1 MARRYQPSELLQLR
15 DSPLVVKPDNL
26 PPLEE
31 WMGPPPDPPLQ
42 KKNPNSREQSTQ
54 QDPAN
59 RRSSLFESRHI
70 SRGSA
75 SEDIVLGPPRTS
87 FASASRA
94 FGKSIDATDRSSTK
108 TNDTDDQKQDR
119 YNFRDKFFKDR
130 DAGDRENDRRDT
142 KPTLTNGRRAG
153 RDDREDWSGG
163 RTRRTFG
170 PEESDRRPRR
180 NGDSER
186 WEMRDHRDHQE
197 GGNERTPRD
206 KEQGRYPPRRDAQG
220 RVKHDSWFRDGETQ
234 DAVDG
239 EEEKTPVRHR
249 EWRRGAHGG
258 DRDWNRPAK
267 HEQEPEWLDSTDRD
281 GSKETH
287 TQADFQRWKERMKAG
302 SAQASQEEKKDVSQE
317 PVNTESKPKEP
328 SKRLDGEI
336 FGTLDP
342 SLMDSGLD
350 KFFGLWSENKQARDH
365 TPEIIADVN
374 AKNES
379 VPAKATK
386 PSRFAGIFNS
396 PSETANREP
405 EPQTIIHTELIRPAS
420 TDADQEGF
428 QRILQMLGGNKSR
441 NASPQVDGSMQQQ
454 PPQAP
459 PPQADYVKSST
470 TISSPVR
477 ESYNRQ
483 EYAALNSP
491 RDRPPPGLEALFVQ
505 KPPKE
510 PPGPS
515 RDTEFLLRLMQQ
527 SKISSPNHQA
537 NPHPPPVALQSA
549 GGMNMQDMH
558 ARAQALEK
566 QKSPVFLDD
575 PAIANIRRPEPQDPR
590 DQLRRRGTNGL
601 TMGYFDDMGFPPS
614 QGNQTPNQPL
624 GVRPPGPGQPPMAL
638 QRPPGFEQVQAS
650 GWPNQQPQPPGP
662 NQFMLPPGLAQPPN
676 RNMNPNFPA
685 VPPPMPIH
693 ATMPPPNDRQAYQR
707 NAMGGGPPPFV
718 PPPGMMPPPGYMNMN
733 APPPSAFPPMPHTP
747 DGMMGMPHVNTTQ
760 YGGIPPQGP
769 PQPSSRQSFDMFG
782 PPSGDGSMAA
792 RNGAGMMGPGP
803 YR

>member
-26 PPLEE
+26 PPIEE

-54 QDPAN
+54 QDPSN
-59 RRSSLFESRHI
+59 RRSSLFEGRHI

-87 FASASRA
+87 FASASRG
-94 FGKSIDATDRSSTK
+94 FGKSIDATDRSSSK
-108 TNDTDDQKQDR
+108 PNETDDQRHDR

-130 DAGDRENDRRDT
+130 DAGDRDNDRRDT
-142 KPTLTNGRRAG
+142 KPTLANGRRAG

-163 RTRRTFG
+163 RNRRTFG
-170 PEESDRRPRR
+170 TEESDRRPRR
-180 NGDSER
+180 NG
-186 WEMRDHRDHQE
+186 EMRDHE
-197 GGNERTPRD
+197 GGSERTPRD
-206 KEQGRYPPRRDAQG
+206 REQGRYPPRRDGQG
-220 RVKHDSWFRDGETQ
+220 RVKHDNWFRDNETQ

-249 EWRRGAHGG
+249 EWRRGGHGG
-258 DRDWNRPAK
+258 DRDWNRPTK

-302 SAQASQEEKKDVSQE
+302 SAQTSQEEKKEVSPE
-317 PVNTESKPKEP
+317 PANRESKRKEP

-342 SLMDSGLD
+342 SPTDSGLD
-350 KFFGLWSENKQARDH
+350 KFFGLWSENKPTRDH
-365 TPEIIADVN
+365 TPEIIAEGN
-374 AKNES
+374 TKIES
-379 VPAKATK
+379 LPTKAAKA
-386 PSRFAGIFNS
+386 SRFAGIFNS

-405 EPQTIIHTELIRPAS
+405 EPQTIIHTEQVRPAS

-441 NASPQVDGSMQQQ
+441 NVSPQVEK
-454 PPQAP
+454 PPQAAP
-459 PPQADYVKSST
+459 PPADYIKSST
-470 TISSPVR
+470 TISSPAR
-477 ESYNRQ
+477 ESFNQ
-483 EYAALNSP
+483 QGYAALNSP
-491 RDRPPPGLEALFVQ
+491 RDRPPPGLEALFV
-505 KPPKE
+505 KPSKE
-510 PPGPS
+510 PPGAS

-527 SKISSPNHQA
+527 SKVSSPNSQA
-537 NPHPPPVALQSA
+537 NPHPPPTSLQSA
-549 GGMNMQDMH
+549 GGMNAQDMH
-558 ARAQALEK
+558 TRAQALEK

-575 PAIANIRRPEPQDPR
+575 PAIANIRRPEPQDLR
-590 DQLRRRGTNGL
+590 EQLRRRGTNGPP
-601 TMGYFDDMGFPPS
+601 MGYFDDMGFPPS
-614 QGNQTPNQPL
+614 HGNQTPNQAP
-624 GVRPPGPGQPPMAL
+624 GARPPGQPPMAL
-638 QRPPGFEQVQAS
+638 QRPPGFEQVQPP
-650 GWPNQQPQPPGP
+650 GWPNQQLQPPGP

-707 NAMGGGPPPFV
+707 SAMGGGPPPFA

-747 DGMMGMPHVNTTQ
+747 DGMISMPHGNTAQ
-760 YGGIPPQGP
+760 YSGVPPQGP

-782 PPSGDGSMAA
+782 PPSGDGSMGA
-792 RNGAGMMGPGP
+792 RAGMMGPGP

>member
-26 PPLEE
+26 PPIEE

-42 KKNPNSREQSTQ
+42 KKNLNSREPGPQ
-54 QDPAN
+54 QDLAN
-59 RRSSLFESRHI
+59 RRSSVFESRHI
-70 SRGSA
+70 SRGST

-87 FASASRA
+87 FASASRG
-94 FGKSIDATDRSSTK
+94 FGKSIDATDRSSAK
-108 TNDTDDQKQDR
+108 LNETDDQKQDR

-130 DAGDRENDRRDT
+130 DVGDRDNDRRDT
-142 KPTLTNGRRAG
+142 KPTLANGRRAV

-180 NGDSER
+180 NGDSDR

-197 GGNERTPRD
+197 GSNERTPRD
-206 KEQGRYPPRRDAQG
+206 KEHGRYPPRRDGQG
-220 RVKHDSWFRDGETQ
+220 RVKHDNWFRDGETP

-249 EWRRGAHGG
+249 EWRRGGHGG
-258 DRDWNRPAK
+258 DRDWNRPTK
-267 HEQEPEWLDSTDRD
+267 HEQEPEWLDSTDRE

-302 SAQASQEEKKDVSQE
+302 SAQAASQEEKKELFPE

-342 SLMDSGLD
+342 SLVDPGLD
-350 KFFGLWSENKQARDH
+350 KFFGLWSESKQVRDH
-365 TPEIIADVN
+365 TPEIIPDGN
-374 AKNES
+374 ANIES
-379 VPAKATK
+379 LPTKATK
-386 PSRFAGIFNS
+386 ASRFAGIFNS
-396 PSETANREP
+396 PSDPANREP
-405 EPQTIIHTELIRPAS
+405 EPQTIIRTEQVRPAS

-441 NASPQVDGSMQQQ
+441 KASLQVDGSMQQQ
-454 PPQAP
+454 PSQAP
-459 PPQADYVKSST
+459 PPPQVDYVKSST
-470 TISSPVR
+470 TMSSPIR
-477 ESYNRQ
+477 ESSIRQ
-483 EYAALNSP
+483 EYAPLNSP
-491 RDRPPPGLEALFVQ
+491 RDPPPGLEALFVQ
-505 KPPKE
+505 KPKE
-510 PPGPS
+510 PPGPNH
-515 RDTEFLLRLMQQ
+515 DTEFLLRLMQQ

-537 NPHPPPVALQSA
+537 NPRAPPASFQT
-549 GGMNMQDMH
+549 GGAMNVRDMH
-558 ARAQALEK
+558 IRAQALEK

-575 PAIANIRRPEPQDPR
+575 PAIANIRRAEPQDPR
-590 DQLRRRGTNGL
+590 DQLRRRTTNGPP
-601 TMGYFDDMGFPPS
+601 MGYFDDMGFPPS
-614 QGNQTPNQPL
+614 QGNQTPNQPS
-624 GVRPPGPGQPPMAL
+624 GVRPPGPGQPPLAL
-638 QRPPGFEQVQAS
+638 QRPPGFEQIQPP

-662 NQFMLPPGLAQPPN
+662 NQFMLPPGLTQQPN

-685 VPPPMPIH
+685 APPMPMH
-693 ATMPPPNDRQAYQR
+693 AAGPPPNDRQAYQR

-718 PPPGMMPPPGYMNMN
+718 PPPGMMPPPGYVNMN

-747 DGMMGMPHVNTTQ
+747 DGMMGMSHGNSGQ
-760 YGGIPPQGP
+760 YGGMPPQGP

-782 PPSGDGSMAA
+782 PPSGDGGMAA
-792 RNGAGMMGPGP
+792 RNGAGMMGP